1 MMLFTFAS
9 CAEND
14 TPETEVPVTF
24 MTSLQ
29 DIESRATADLFG
41 SGESVNTLLCA
52 VYERIKDENG
62 EYRYEY
68 MMNGTAKKI
77 GNGEFFYTPM
87 LVKDKTYKVVFWA
100 MNNTDGVPVYQASDD
115 LTKIIIPTTFECNQ
129 IKLDAFTGQ
138 SDDVTVGASLSI
150 KHVALKRPFALL
162 NFSTKSTDLA
172 EAKTKYSIQDDSSIE
187 ANVTVSMES
196 IATEYNAWTGEI
208 TSTEG
213 EGTYQFG
220 DASILDMQ
228 ETQNG
233 VGYNRLT
240 SCYVWP
246 VEDKKAKCTIH
257 IKSGETSINTVEVK
271 NVPLTVNYITN
282 IYGELLMGAS
292 EYDVTVEDPQ
302 PGTTT
307 GDTDTE

>member
-1 MMLFTFAS
+1 MLFTFAS

-14 TPETEVPVTF
+14 TPEMEVPVTF
-24 MTSLQ
+24 MASLQ
-29 DIESRATADLFG
+29 DIESRAADSFG
-41 SGESVNTLLCA
+41 NGEFVNTLLCA
-52 VYERIKDENG
+52 VYERIEDEKG
-62 EYRYEY
+62 EFRYEY
-68 MMNGTAKKI
+68 MMDGGSTKNQDGT
-77 GNGEFFYTPM
+77 FTYTPM

-100 MNNTDGVPVYQASDD
+100 MNNTDGVPAYQVSED
-115 LTKIIIPTTFECNQ
+115 LTKIIIPTTFNCNQ
-129 IKLDAFTGQ
+129 KKLDAFTGQ

-150 KHVALKRPFALL
+150 KHVSLKRPFALL

-187 ANVTVSMES
+187 ASVTVLMES
-196 IATEYNAWTGEI
+196 IATEYNAWTDEI
-208 TSTEG
+208 TSTES
-213 EGTYQFG
+213 EGTYSFG

-228 ETQNG
+228 ETLDG
-233 VGYNRLT
+233 DSYNRLT

-257 IKSGETSINTVEVK
+257 LKSGETSINTVEVK

-302 PGTTT
+302 TGTTT